1 MRNAFFPHMEWAKR
15 QSRLAA
21 AARKSDSPGGSRK
34 TPKKAIAI
42 QLGFSGAGNPGGPTL
57 REYGSGHPE
66 LQAKLARRFGVP
78 RDHVYLV
85 GGTSL
90 ANFVSIAAFCDP
102 GDLVAVELPRY
113 APLGEIPRALGCEIA
128 DVPVHSDRLGPIPKN
143 ARLAVV
149 TSPHNPTGRAL
160 HDRDWK
166 ALARFADRGGVVLV
180 DEVYTELQKKR
191 TAVAAT
197 RHPRFL
203 TTGSFTKTH
212 GLGALRLGWV
222 LADPDLLEPIRRVDN
237 LVSVQV
243 ATPSILKLLNVWP
256 RLGEWR
262 QKTLRHVAQNLRT
275 LRASGLSFRKPD
287 GGLTAFVNV
296 GDGDAV
302 SDELER
308 RGVGVARGSYFGA
321 PYGIRVFL
329 AGDPAA
335 FKKGVEQICDVVAAQ
350 EIQGD
355 R

>member
-1 MRNAFFPHMEWAKR
+1 MGQATEPLGRRA
-15 QSRLAA
+15 
-21 AARKSDSPGGSRK
+21 GS
-34 TPKKAIAI
+34 KKASKNAISI
-42 QLGFSGAGNPGGPTL
+42 QLGFSGAGNPGGSTL

-66 LQAKLARRFGVP
+66 LQAKLAGRFGVP

-90 ANFVSIAAFCDP
+90 ANFISIAAFSDP
-102 GDLVAVELPRY
+102 GELVAVELPRY
-113 APLGEIPRALGCEIA
+113 APLAEVPRALGCEIA
-128 DVPVHSDRLGPIPKN
+128 DVLVHPDGLGPIPKE

-160 HDRDWK
+160 ADRDWK
-166 ALARFADRGGVVLV
+166 ALARFANRGGVVVV
-180 DEVYTELQKKR
+180 DEVYTELQRKR

-212 GLGALRLGWV
+212 GLGGLRLGWV
-222 LADPDLLEPIRRVDN
+222 LGHPDLLEPIRRVDN

-243 ATPSILKLLNVWP
+243 ATPSILKLLTVWP

-262 QKTLRHVAQNLRT
+262 KKNMRHVATNLRT
-275 LRASGLSFRKPD
+275 LRAAGLSFPDPD
-287 GGLTAFVNV
+287 GGLTALVDV
-296 GDGDAV
+296 GNGDAV

-321 PYGIRVFL
+321 PYGIRMFL
-329 AGDPAA
+329 GADPAV
-335 FKKGVEQICDVVAAQ
+335 FKKGVAAICEVVEARRDQ
-350 EIQGD
+350 DD